1 MLNRHLPAERQEQKK
16 KMERKDKK
24 QKTKGGGKERS
35 TGTMTSAATIVG
47 LLTLH
52 FYPLLSATSAGW
64 VNRRKK

>member
-1 MLNRHLPAERQEQKK
+1 
-16 KMERKDKK
+16 MERKDKK

>member
-16 KMERKDKK
+16 KMERKEEK
-24 QKTKGGGKERS
+24 KTKGGGKERS

-47 LLTLH
+47 LLTPH